1 MIGHV
6 LFLCSYKKELLLI
19 RQIRINAKRDKYI
32 SWGKEKAAEYY
43 IENKEVIK
51 QKANSKL
58 RNFSEKEKGMKR

>member
-19 RQIRINAKRDKYI
+19 RQIRINAKRNKYI